1 MDPEKDSHTS
11 EEARASLEDQADV
24 AYLKYLRERSLHV
37 RNEVYGTLPR
47 RAVQI
52 ACWAVCLAATAI
64 DLMACVQWGHRFFA
78 YPADVGDVSQ
88 GLVLGMFVMFAV
100 LAVFLY
106 GLFAEV
112 HHRTWGIDRNK
123 ACMDELDEIL
133 HKVELHELK
142 MRVKRLEEGK
152 TGGKEEKDDVRQS

>member
-1 MDPEKDSHTS
+1 MDTEKDSHTP
-11 EEARASLEDQADV
+11 EEARASLEDQADE
-24 AYLKYLRERSLHV
+24 ACLKYLRERSLRV
-37 RNEVYGTLPR
+37 RNEVYGTFPR
-47 RAVQI
+47 RAVKI

-64 DLMACVQWGHRFFA
+64 DLVACVHWGYRFCA

-88 GLVLGMFVMFAV
+88 GLVLAMFVMFAV
-100 LAVFLY
+100 LTVFLG

-112 HHRTWGIDRNK
+112 HHRTWGIDRDK

-133 HKVELHELK
+133 HKVEIHELK